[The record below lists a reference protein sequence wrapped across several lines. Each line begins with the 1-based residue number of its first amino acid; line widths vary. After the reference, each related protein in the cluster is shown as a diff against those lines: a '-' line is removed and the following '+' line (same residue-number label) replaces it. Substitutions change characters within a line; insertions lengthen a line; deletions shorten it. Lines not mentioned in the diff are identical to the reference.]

1 MIIAL
6 EGMDCTGKTTQS
18 ELLVERLTKAG
29 FKAHVMSFPRKETDI
44 GKVIYKRFF
53 DLGIAS
59 RSKKV
64 DRYALELLLEADRYE
79 AQQKI
84 GELLEMYQVLV
95 LDRYVLSGLVYA
107 MASGV
112 DLEWRLGL
120 RRFLTYEP
128 DLTIVLDMPA
138 EEGMKR
144 RPLGRDGYEADL
156 AFQNRVRS
164 TYLAMAKMHEYPVI
178 HACGTVPEVHAE
190 IWKHVSV
197 ELFSKGKVLKSA

>member
-29 FKAHVMSFPRKETDI
+29 FKAHAMSFPRKETDI
-44 GKVIYKRFF
+44 GKAIYKRFF

-84 GELLEMYQVLV
+84 GEFLRCIRCWFLIATFSQVLSMRWPPV
-95 LDRYVLSGLVYA
+95 SIWSGGWGCV
-107 MASGV
+107 
-112 DLEWRLGL
+112 
-120 RRFLTYEP
+120 
-128 DLTIVLDMPA
+128 
-138 EEGMKR
+138 
-144 RPLGRDGYEADL
+144 
-156 AFQNRVRS
+156 AF
-164 TYLAMAKMHEYPVI
+164 
-178 HACGTVPEVHAE
+178 
-190 IWKHVSV
+190 
-197 ELFSKGKVLKSA
+197 